1 MTPHLPTV
9 SNVPPDVAARLSYAG
24 LLPFVAGAVLAGVL
38 GQDEYLDAHAFVM
51 QGLSAYAAPVIAFLG
66 ALHWGRAVRD
76 GGPATAWR
84 WGVVPALV
92 AWVALLM
99 PAFAGLVVHGVML
112 VVCYAVDRQRFPAMG
127 LSGWLT
133 LRFRCTVLAALC
145 CFLAAAAT

>member
-24 LLPFVAGAVLAGVL
+24 LLPFVAGAVLAWLL

-51 QGLSAYAAPVIAFLG
+51 QGLSAYAATVIAFLG
-66 ALHWGRAVRD
+66 ALHWGLAVRD

-112 VVCYAVDRQRFPAMG
+112 VVCYAVDRQRVPAMG